1 MIAGQPTHPHRGAAR
16 NRYPVPGGAPTQTPM
31 ARFDLVI
38 GGGRRGI
45 HLKLE
50 RENPGGSV
58 KDRTARSLISDLER
72 RGLLAPDSV
81 LVESTSGNLGVSLA
95 RIARARGLRFV
106 AVVDPGASAESV
118 RRMRSQ
124 GATVEVVEDRDR
136 AGGYLLSRLRRVREL
151 CESSARFVWPDQYQN
166 PANPL
171 AHELG
176 TGPEILDQMGGEVEA
191 ILVAVSTG
199 GTLAGIARFFRR
211 ASPGTRLVAV
221 DAIGSVALGGDA
233 APRLLTGIGAS
244 QRSRFLSSDL
254 FDESILVGDREAF
267 AVCRA
272 LARASGLRVGG
283 SSGAVIAAAGRFLE
297 RERSARRVVCL
308 CPDGG
313 ERYRSTIFDDAWL
326 ARHGLAL
333 DNSRLQPVEAI
344 LASETSERSRL
355 AAVR

>member
-1 MIAGQPTHPHRGAAR
+1 
-16 NRYPVPGGAPTQTPM
+16 M
-31 ARFDLVI
+31 ARFDLAI
-38 GGGRRGI
+38 GGGRRGVY
-45 HLKLE
+45 LKLE

-95 RIARARGLRFV
+95 RIARSRGLRFV
-106 AVVDPGASAESV
+106 AVVDPAASAESV
-118 RRMRSQ
+118 RRMRAL
-124 GATVEVVEDRDR
+124 GAAVETVEDRDR
-136 AGGYLLSRLRRVREL
+136 GGGYLLSRLRRVREL
-151 CESSARFVWPDQYQN
+151 CQSSARFVWPDQYRN

-199 GTLAGIARFFRR
+199 GTLAGIAHFFRR
-211 ASPGTRLVAV
+211 ASAGTRLVAV
-221 DAIGSVALGGDA
+221 DAIGSVALGGDV

-244 QRSRFLSSDL
+244 QPSRFLSSDL

-283 SSGAVIAAAGRFLE
+283 SSGAVIAAAARFLE
-297 RERSARRVVCL
+297 RENGARRVVCL

-313 ERYRSTIFDDAWL
+313 ERYGSTIFDDAWL
-326 ARHGLAL
+326 GRHGLRL
-333 DNSRLQPVEAI
+333 DDACPEPLQAI
-344 LASETSERSRL
+344 LASGGGESTRP
-355 AAVR
+355 AAV

>member
-1 MIAGQPTHPHRGAAR
+1 MIASRHTRPPTRALTWRHRA
-16 NRYPVPGGAPTQTPM
+16 PGGSQAPTPI

-38 GGGRRGI
+38 GGERRAI
-45 HLKLE
+45 YLKLE

-58 KDRTARSLISDLER
+58 KDRTARGLISDLER

-81 LVESTSGNLGVSLA
+81 LLESTSGNLGVSLA

-106 AVVDPGASAESV
+106 AVVDPAASRENM
-118 RRMRSQ
+118 RRMRAL
-124 GATVEVVEDRDR
+124 GAAVELVEDRDR
-136 AGGYLLSRLRRVREL
+136 GGGYLLSRLRRVREL
-151 CESSARFVWPDQYQN
+151 CESSTRFVWPDQYRN

-176 TGPEILDQMGGEVEA
+176 TGPEILGQMGGEVDA

-211 ASPGTRLVAV
+211 ASPETRLVAV
-221 DAIGSVALGGDA
+221 DALGSVAVGGTT

-244 QRSRFLSSDL
+244 QRSRFLSSEL
-254 FDESILVGDREAF
+254 LDERILVGDREAF

-283 SSGAVIAAAGRFLE
+283 SSGAVLAAAARFLE

-308 CPDGG
+308 CADGG
-313 ERYRSTIFDDAWL
+313 ERYRSTIFDDRWL
-326 ARHGLAL
+326 ARHGLRL
-333 DNSRLQPVEAI
+333 DDAWPEPLEAI
-344 LASETSERSRL
+344 LAGGRSERMWP